1 MAGKCKI
8 LYWNQSDRVSGAVIS
23 LQADGTPVTLASASG
38 SAGMPLSSQL
48 REVNAELKHNQADV
62 ILISGFIPEFICTE
76 IFLPN
81 LDRAKLKSSLLFE
94 LPRRLPILTDGMVCF
109 FRPLPLPDDPHRLKV
124 RVWAVKR
131 QIWSE
136 LENHLQESAIR
147 IDAFCHP
154 FLAAE
159 LDEKHPAAEFPQ
171 VAPGLALVQGENG
184 LAHMVRRDVSGLTDK
199 TGEVLAAYGLSRNFR
214 QDKIYISETPEN
226 LRLHRFTKSRNL
238 AFILGLLIMILG
250 GALIY
255 RHWEDQDRQQNAYRR
270 ELLQLDSKIRSMN
283 GRIEEVKT
291 LGEFARKMQDARDD
305 TSILAVF
312 EMLTEKLPANVW
324 VHSFR
329 AGNHQ
334 IALSLSVAGDA
345 VGLNEN
351 LADLPDWNILNLRQQ
366 RGSDGKEIWYIT
378 LQHNMYRS
386 SR

>member
-1 MAGKCKI
+1 MAGKCKV
-8 LYWNQSDRVSGAVIS
+8 LYWDQNDRVSGVVVS
-23 LQADGTPVTLASASG
+23 LQADGTPVMLASAAG
-38 SAGMPLSSQL
+38 IPGMPLPAQL
-48 REVNAELKHNQADV
+48 QEVNAELKHNQADV
-62 ILISGFIPEFICTE
+62 ILVGGFVPEFICTE
-76 IFLPN
+76 FYLPN
-81 LDRAKLKSSLLFE
+81 LDRARLKNSLLFE
-94 LPRRLPILTDGMVCF
+94 LPRRLPILADGMVCF
-109 FRPLPLPDDPHRLKV
+109 FRPISSADPHRLKV

-136 LENHLQESAIR
+136 LENRLQEAAIK

-159 LDEKHPAAEFPQ
+159 LDERHPTAEFPQ
-171 VAPGLALVQGENG
+171 VAPGLMLIQGESG
-184 LAHMVRRDVSGLTDK
+184 LARMVRRDVSGLADK

-214 QDKIYISETPEN
+214 QDKIYISEIPEN

-238 AFILGLLIMILG
+238 AFLLGLLIMILG

-255 RHWEDQDRQQNAYRR
+255 RHWEDRDRQQEAYRR

-334 IALSLSVAGDA
+334 IALTLSVAGDA
-345 VGLNEN
+345 AGLNES

-378 LQHNMYRS
+378 LQHNMYRN

>member
-1 MAGKCKI
+1 
-8 LYWNQSDRVSGAVIS
+8 
-23 LQADGTPVTLASASG
+23 
-38 SAGMPLSSQL
+38 
-48 REVNAELKHNQADV
+48 
-62 ILISGFIPEFICTE
+62 
-76 IFLPN
+76 
-81 LDRAKLKSSLLFE
+81 
-94 LPRRLPILTDGMVCF
+94 MVCF
-109 FRPLPLPDDPHRLKV
+109 FRPISSADPHRLKV

-136 LENHLQESAIR
+136 LENRLQEAAIK

-171 VAPGLALVQGENG
+171 VAPGLMLVQGESG
-184 LAHMVRRDVSGLTDK
+184 LARMVRRDVSGLADK

-214 QDKIYISETPEN
+214 QDKIYISEIPEN

-255 RHWEDQDRQQNAYRR
+255 RHWEDQERQQEAYRR

-312 EMLTEKLPANVW
+312 EMLTEKLPDNVW

-334 IALSLSVAGDA
+334 IALTLSVAGDA
-345 VGLNEN
+345 AGLNES

-378 LQHNMYRS
+378 LQHNMYRN

>member
-1 MAGKCKI
+1 M
-8 LYWNQSDRVSGAVIS
+8 
-23 LQADGTPVTLASASG
+23 
-38 SAGMPLSSQL
+38 
-48 REVNAELKHNQADV
+48 
-62 ILISGFIPEFICTE
+62 
-76 IFLPN
+76 
-81 LDRAKLKSSLLFE
+81 
-94 LPRRLPILTDGMVCF
+94 
-109 FRPLPLPDDPHRLKV
+109 
-124 RVWAVKR
+124 
-131 QIWSE
+131 
-136 LENHLQESAIR
+136 
-147 IDAFCHP
+147 
-154 FLAAE
+154 
-159 LDEKHPAAEFPQ
+159 
-171 VAPGLALVQGENG
+171 
-184 LAHMVRRDVSGLTDK
+184 
-199 TGEVLAAYGLSRNFR
+199 SRNFR
-214 QDKIYISETPEN
+214 QDKIYISEIPEN

-255 RHWEDQDRQQNAYRR
+255 RHWEDQERQQEAYRR

-312 EMLTEKLPANVW
+312 EMLTEKLPDNVW

-334 IALSLSVAGDA
+334 IALTLSVAGDA
-345 VGLNEN
+345 AGLNES

-378 LQHNMYRS
+378 LQHNMYRN